1 MAHRTKAKQA
11 SPKAQS
17 NAQQHALFSATLP
30 SRRVGQPLDMAL
42 LLALGSMA
50 AMPVVHAD
58 SFVIVNGQTVT
69 ETKVLG
75 AGETGTV
82 ETGGTISTTGG
93 FTFGIITNGGNATI
107 SNSGTIN
114 TAGRNAV
121 GIEST
126 SDNDT
131 VANSGTINT
140 TGSDA
145 YGIHTTSGNA
155 MLTNRG
161 TISTTGSGAFGI
173 FSSGNSATL
182 TNSATIS
189 TMGEESY
196 GIYSEGNGATLT
208 NSGTIHTEGRNAV
221 GIASQSENA
230 TITNTGKIST
240 KGSYAAGIYSVGDS
254 ATLIN
259 SGTIST
265 TGISAFGIHSEGGGA
280 TITNSGDI
288 STEGFGTG
296 GIRSAG
302 ANATLINSGTISTT
316 LDKATGIASFADS
329 AAITNSGTIRTMGVS
344 AYGIGISLTAAS
356 ASITNSGTIS
366 TTGNSAGGI
375 IAVGDSA
382 TITNSGLISATGSG
396 SFAIFGGDGN
406 KQTLNLLP
414 GSRIVGAI
422 DLGGG
427 GDTVNI
433 MGSYGSAVLSF
444 ANIGTINVLTPNAV
458 RLGTSNTVVVIDP
471 TGESSRAQ
479 TLTAL
484 STGIHNVISQRQQS
498 VSAMR
503 PVKLAALEL
512 TPDLLNL
519 DTAPVAW
526 GQVFGSQSRRGSD
539 GQLLDFTH
547 RYAGL
552 IGGYEQPYHG
562 DRVGIVA
569 GIANGNTSSAM
580 TSLKS
585 DSVFAGLYRHT
596 QQGEFKLTGSLVAGV
611 ESHTSRRTV
620 LNNLLGYETA
630 SGTTT
635 SYYLSPSVS
644 VARSYAVS
652 PDWVLRP
659 SAVLGYS
666 VGWYG
671 GYTESGTTNANLSLS
686 SRTVQSVTGRAQLEM
701 ARQMD
706 WGEASVRAGV
716 QTRQTSQGAIQG
728 TVGGSDFRFGAVGS
742 KNVVGGFVGL
752 GMRQALRDRLSLIA
766 DVEYG
771 QLSGK
776 ETQISAQVTL
786 QYVF

>member
-1 MAHRTKAKQA
+1 MAHRTKAKQTT
-11 SPKAQS
+11 PKEQS
-17 NAQQHALFSATLP
+17 TAQQHAPFSAALP
-30 SRRVGQPLDMAL
+30 SRLVGQPLEMAL

-50 AMPVVHAD
+50 AMPAVHAE
-58 SFVIVNGQTVT
+58 SFIIGNGQTVT
-69 ETKVLG
+69 ETQVVG

-82 ETGGTISTTGG
+82 ETGGSISTTGG
-93 FTFGIITNGGNATI
+93 DAYGITTGGGNATI
-107 SNSGTIN
+107 TNS
-114 TAGRNAV
+114 
-121 GIEST
+121 
-126 SDNDT
+126 
-131 VANSGTINT
+131 
-140 TGSDA
+140 
-145 YGIHTTSGNA
+145 
-155 MLTNRG
+155 G
-161 TISTTGSGAFGI
+161 TISTTEVAG
-173 FSSGNSATL
+173 L
-182 TNSATIS
+182 
-189 TMGEESY
+189 
-196 GIYSEGNGATLT
+196 GIYSYGNGATLT
-208 NSGTIHTEGRNAV
+208 NSGM
-221 GIASQSENA
+221 
-230 TITNTGKIST
+230 IST
-240 KGSYAAGIYSVGDS
+240 A
-254 ATLIN
+254 
-259 SGTIST
+259 
-265 TGISAFGIHSEGGGA
+265 
-280 TITNSGDI
+280 
-288 STEGFGTG
+288 
-296 GIRSAG
+296 R
-302 ANATLINSGTISTT
+302 
-316 LDKATGIASFADS
+316 DKATGI
-329 AAITNSGTIRTMGVS
+329 VS
-344 AYGIGISLTAAS
+344 AGDSVTL
-356 ASITNSGTIS
+356 TNSGTIS
-366 TTGNSAGGI
+366 TTGNSTGGI
-375 IAVGDSA
+375 IAFGNNA
-382 TITNSGLISATGSG
+382 TITNRGMISATGSG
-396 SFAIFGGDGN
+396 SFAILGGESTN
-406 KQTLNLLP
+406 QTLNLLP

-427 GDTVNI
+427 GGGDTVNI
-433 MGSYGSAVLSF
+433 TGSYGSAVLSF
-444 ANIGTINVLTPNAV
+444 ANTDTINVLTPNAV

-484 STGIHNVISQRQQS
+484 STGIHNVISHRQQS
-498 VSAMR
+498 VPAMR

-519 DTAPVAW
+519 ESAPVAW

-552 IGGYEQPYHG
+552 MGGYEQPYHG
-562 DRVGIVA
+562 DRVGLVA

-580 TSLKS
+580 TGMKS

-644 VARSYAVS
+644 VARSYALA

-666 VGWYG
+666 VGWYA
-671 GYTESGTTNANLSLS
+671 GYTESGTTQANLTLGA
-686 SRTVQSVTGRAQLEM
+686 RTVQSLTGRAQLEM

-742 KNVVGGFVGL
+742 KNVAGGFVGL

-771 QLSGK
+771 QLSSK
-776 ETQISAQVTL
+776 ETQVSAQVTL